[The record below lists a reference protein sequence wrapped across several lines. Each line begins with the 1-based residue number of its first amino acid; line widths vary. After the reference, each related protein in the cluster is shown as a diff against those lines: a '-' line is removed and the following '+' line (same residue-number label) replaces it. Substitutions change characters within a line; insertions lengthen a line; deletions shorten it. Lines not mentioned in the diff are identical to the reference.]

1 MKKPTKPTTNQ
12 PTINYLLDFKLRKA
26 SLHQPCQTLP
36 IWKPPDILSTVE
48 AAPDGAE
55 SSLH

>member
-1 MKKPTKPTTNQ
+1 MKKKKPTTNQ
-12 PTINYLLDFKLRKA
+12 ATINYLLDFKLRKA
-26 SLHQPCQTLP
+26 SLCQPCQTLP
-36 IWKPPDILSTVE
+36 IWKSPDILSSVE